1 MKQFNNLGS
10 INFIGFK
17 RKTKRLIL
25 ALIDFL
31 SGFISWVIVGPPLAS
46 FLIDTNISAFLISI
60 VNNFIGFLAPIITSL
75 MYFYFNDIYKSTS
88 RFYEPS
94 RNMANHLIGSLVF
107 GISWAVIYLYKLG
120 AVDTNIGFIIV
131 LQALIMSV
139 VFFALI
145 ISCRLFIKIILN
157 PYKKDIDSR
166 PIIIFGAGS
175 SGIELFYLLQSDPST
190 KVIAFMDD
198 NQDIAG
204 MKIDGIEVYSS
215 IKKIRTLISEHES
228 VEVYLAIPGIELDQ
242 RRKIIE
248 RLQSLNV
255 SVRTIPSIHELVGDH
270 KRMDELQD
278 LSLDDLL
285 PQDRAESM
293 REIDLSNQTLMITG
307 AGGSIGS
314 ELVRQA
320 LYAKPKII
328 ILVDFSEYHLF
339 KVYEEIIGL
348 KKVIASTTELVPILH
363 DITNETTLL
372 NVIKEFSIDCI
383 YHAAAYKHVPML
395 ERSENTLVGI
405 RNNIMGTYSI
415 CKLAS
420 KLNVKKV
427 VMISTD
433 KAVRPTNLMGATKR
447 FAEQII
453 QYFDTLSSKNIFTMV
468 RFGNVINSSGS
479 VVPTFLEQIRQ
490 GGPVTI
496 TDFQVTRYFMT
507 IPEASNLV
515 LQAGEMANGGDVF
528 ILDMGEQIEIL
539 ELAKRLINL
548 KGYNYSF
555 QEEDPG
561 IMIVETGLR
570 SGEKLYEELL
580 ISGTEMGTS
589 NSKIFKSIEPS
600 SDDTIIKLADEIQDH
615 ILNNDINSCMKILT
629 ENVQGFNR

>member
-1 MKQFNNLGS
+1 MKNINIFRS
-10 INFIGFK
+10 INFVGFQ
-17 RKTKRLIL
+17 RKNKQLIL
-25 ALIDFL
+25 TLLDFF

-46 FLIDTNISAFLISI
+46 FLIDTNITAFLTSI
-60 VNNFIGFLAPIITSL
+60 FDNFMGFLAPILTSL

-88 RFYEPS
+88 RYYDPS
-94 RNMANHLIGSLVF
+94 RNIVGHLVGSLIF
-107 GISWAVIYLYKLG
+107 GISWAIIYLYKIELLN
-120 AVDTNIGFIIV
+120 ANLGFIIM

-145 ISCRLFIKIILN
+145 TSLRLFIKIILN
-157 PYKKDIDSR
+157 PYKKNINSSSV
-166 PIIIFGAGS
+166 IIYGAGN
-175 SGIELFYLLQSDPST
+175 SGMELFNLLQSDPST
-190 KVIAFMDD
+190 RVIAFIDD
-198 NQDIAG
+198 NKEIAG
-204 MKIDGIEVYSS
+204 MEIGGVKVYSNLN
-215 IKKIRTLISEHES
+215 KIHALLSKHQA
-228 VEVYLAIPGIELDQ
+228 VEVYLAIPSIGMDQ

-255 SVRTIPSIHELVGDH
+255 SVRTIPSLHELVGDH

-293 REIDLSNQTLMITG
+293 REIDLSNQTVLITG

-320 LYAKPKII
+320 IYAKPKLI

-339 KVYEEIIGL
+339 KIYEESRGIKAML
-348 KKVIASTTELVPILH
+348 DSDTELAPVLH
-363 DITNETTLL
+363 NIIDEKTLL
-372 NVIKEFSIDCI
+372 NIIQKFSVDYI

-395 ERSENTLVGI
+395 EKSENILVGI
-405 RNNIMGTYSI
+405 RNNILGTYSI
-415 CKLAS
+415 CKIAS

-433 KAVRPTNLMGATKR
+433 KAVRPTNIMGATKR
-447 FAEQII
+447 FAEQIV
-453 QYFDTLSSKNIFTMV
+453 QYFDTLPSRTIFTMV

-479 VVPTFLEQIRQ
+479 VIPTFLDQIKK

-496 TDFQVTRYFMT
+496 TDFEVTRYFMT

-515 LQAGEMANGGDVF
+515 LQAGEMAEGGDVF
-528 ILDMGEQIEIL
+528 ILDMGEQIKIL

-548 KGYNYSF
+548 KGYNYTF

-570 SGEKLYEELL
+570 SGEKLFEELL
-580 ISGTEMGTS
+580 ISGKEMETS
-589 NSKIFKSIEPS
+589 NTKIFKSIEPC
-600 SDDTIIKLADEIQDH
+600 SDKEIIKLTNEIENH
-615 ILNNDINSCMKILT
+615 VLNNDINSCIKILNK
-629 ENVQGFNR
+629 NVQGFNR